1 MFLQISGNEA
11 HLWSFEW
18 QLHRLYIKDEQSF
31 WVWKEKAGK
40 DSSVQLL
47 QWIYDLIK
55 CFPAVCVWATFLV
68 EAFINSSVWVN
79 RWTVAIWVWHF
90 WVMWILQPFKYH
102 VKQSKMLKSDAAFH
116 VSSTTAPSIP
126 PSSPPL
132 NSSLLPSLRFTFRG
146 KRVRRPGLVCFPSH
160 CRCTQPADL
169 SSTHAHTC
177 SAQWESLLFQAS

>member
-1 MFLQISGNEA
+1 M
-11 HLWSFEW
+11 
-18 QLHRLYIKDEQSF
+18 
-31 WVWKEKAGK
+31 
-40 DSSVQLL
+40 QLL
-47 QWIYDLIK
+47 QLISDLIK
-55 CFPAVCVWATFLV
+55 CCPAVCVWATFLV
-68 EAFINSSVWVN
+68 EAFIHSSVWVKVTQTN
-79 RWTVAIWVWHF
+79 CCHMSLTFLGDVD
-90 WVMWILQPFKYH
+90 PFKYH
-102 VKQSKMLKSDAAFH
+102 VKQWKMLKSDAAFH

-177 SAQWESLLFQAS
+177 SALWESLLFQAS